1 MTLHKQVWVGDV
13 EVDEG
18 IAELL
23 KVIWLK
29 GYHTLLSCQGGHT
42 RDEDHDHSFIG
53 KSFIVFS
60 NYNYAHLFHA
70 RTVKLLVDSVP
81 GYWGFTD
88 PHERID
94 SGAGVLY
101 DTRLQLTAMDPY
113 NTRTLRG
120 SVQWDHRATKLITK
134 VWAKD
139 HAQL

>member
-1 MTLHKQVWVGDV
+1 MTLHKQVWIGDT

-18 IAELL
+18 IARLL
-23 KVIWLK
+23 KVLWLK
-29 GYHTLLSCQGGHT
+29 GYQTLLSCQGGHKT
-42 RDEDHDHSFIG
+42 FDNHSTN
-53 KSFIVFS
+53 SFIVFS

-88 PHERID
+88 PHERIN

-101 DTRLQLTAMDPY
+101 DARLRLTAMDPFE
-113 NTRTLRG
+113 TRTLRG
-120 SVQWDHRATKLITK
+120 KVEWDHRATKLITK